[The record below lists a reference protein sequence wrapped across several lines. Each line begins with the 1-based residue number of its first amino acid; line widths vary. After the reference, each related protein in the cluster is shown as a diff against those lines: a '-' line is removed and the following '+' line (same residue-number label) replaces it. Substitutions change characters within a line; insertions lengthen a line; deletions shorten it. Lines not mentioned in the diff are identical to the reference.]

1 MKVAETNK
9 VYLNALYEVDNA
21 IKSYNSLLE
30 QYKKVNES
38 YELSKKFAAIQKVKY
53 NAGETEL
60 KNWLDAEDNLR
71 QSDLTKSQMKYNLI
85 VERNNLYKA
94 LGGKI

>member
-1 MKVAETNK
+1 M
-9 VYLNALYEVDNA
+9 
-21 IKSYNSLLE
+21 S
-30 QYKKVNES
+30 ES

-53 NAGETEL
+53 TSGETEL
-60 KNWLDAEDNLR
+60 KNWLDAEDSLR